1 MQPQACNA
9 KALAVLDAMRLFA
22 DRVMPKF
29 Q

>member
-1 MQPQACNA
+1 MTQAPIVGGHQN
-9 KALAVLDAMRLFA
+9 VLDAMRLFA